1 MWHVSR
7 WIKYQNKSFW
17 SLLGTGHLLFLCSF
31 LERQK
36 LKNRGLGVMV
46 QTILSDPFFLYSL
59 KRSIGLAILGEARKN
74 VAELILSELYRSES
88 MISYVETGAGG
99 GSNIPYSSY
108 LNIPIYYK
116 KYY

>member
-36 LKNRGLGVMV
+36 LQNRGLGVMV

-74 VAELILSELYRSES
+74 VAELILSELYGSES

-108 LNIPIYYK
+108 LNIPIDYK

>member
-1 MWHVSR
+1 MLVGGLNIRTRAFGH
-7 WIKYQNKSFW
+7 FW
-17 SLLGTGHLLFLCSF
+17 GRDIFYFYALFL
-31 LERQK
+31 K
-36 LKNRGLGVMV
+36 DKNFRTEVLGVMV

-88 MISYVETGAGG
+88 MYSYVETGAGG

-108 LNIPIYYK
+108 LNIPIDYK